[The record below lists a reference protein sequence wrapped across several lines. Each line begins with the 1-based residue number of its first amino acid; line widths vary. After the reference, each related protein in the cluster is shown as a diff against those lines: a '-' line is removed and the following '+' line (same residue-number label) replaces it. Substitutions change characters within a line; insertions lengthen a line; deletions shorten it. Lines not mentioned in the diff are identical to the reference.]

1 MSFSGLKLHVGG
13 KSGCVE
19 RLIILAVAKLL
30 PTAKH
35 SLNRPKEAIC
45 S

>member
-13 KSGCVE
+13 KSGRVE
-19 RLIILAVAKLL
+19 RLIISAVAKLL

-35 SLNRPKEAIC
+35 SLNRAKEAIC